1 MKTYTNV
8 NEIPLS
14 MAVFLVTDD
23 YDGESPEEFT
33 ISVTT
38 LLKST
43 RQIILGKR
51 LEGDSLIDI
60 SGLIASRMGSAYHK
74 AIEQAWLTNH
84 TKALQSLGTPNKV
97 VNKIVINPTKIN
109 DGDIPVYLEQR
120 VEKKYGRWTI
130 TGKYDLII
138 NGTLE
143 DIKSTKA
150 FTYMKQTN
158 KDKYALQ
165 GSLYR
170 WLNPDKIT
178 DSSMRINYLFTDWD
192 VNKSKADPNYPR
204 LPIVSQ
210 KIPLIDAEAFLKNK
224 IRELDKHYDS
234 PETDLPPCTDSELWR
249 DNPTWKY
256 YANPESTK
264 SQKNFDNEFD
274 AKRHLAEKR
283 KGVVR
288 HVPGKVKA
296 CLYCSAFTICTQ
308 KDYLIE
314 TGELVI

>member
-8 NEIPLS
+8 NEIALS

-23 YDGESPEEFT
+23 YDGESPDEFT
-33 ISVTT
+33 ISVTS

-51 LEGDSLIDI
+51 LEGDSLVDI
-60 SGLIASRMGSAYHK
+60 STLIASRMGSAYHK

-84 TKALQSLGTPNKV
+84 TKALTALGTPNKV
-97 VNKIVINPTKIN
+97 VDKIVINPTKVEA
-109 DGDIPVYLEQR
+109 GEIPVYLEQR
-120 VEKKYGRWTI
+120 VNKKYGRWTI

-138 NGTLE
+138 DGTLE
-143 DIKSTKA
+143 DIKSTKV
-150 FTYMKQTN
+150 FTYLKQTN

-165 GSLYR
+165 GSLYQ

-178 DSSMRINYLFTDWD
+178 DTNMRINYLFTDWD
-192 VNKSKADPNYPR
+192 VNKSKSDPNYPR
-204 LPIVSQ
+204 LPIITQ
-210 KIPLIDAEAFLKNK
+210 KIPLVDAQLFLKNK
-224 IRELDKHYDS
+224 IRELDKYYDKD
-234 PETDLPPCTDSELWR
+234 EIDLPPCNDSELWR
-249 DNPTWKY
+249 DSPTWKY
-256 YANPESTK
+256 YANQESTK
-264 SQKNFDNEFD
+264 ATKNFDSEYE

-288 HVPGKVKA
+288 YVPGKVRA
-296 CLYCSAFTICTQ
+296 CLYCPAFSICTQ

-314 TGELVI
+314 TGELTI